1 MTVGQPM
8 ADDKDLSGLDWFKR
22 NHAKY
27 PNSAKIAD
35 LDSGFKS
42 NVKAFTDALKA
53 AGAKVTV
60 SATLRNPK
68 RAALMHWAFKVA
80 KGNVKAAAVP
90 KIAGVR
96 ITWDHGD
103 DSKSVAAAAEMVGKS
118 GFNIAFQPSLTSRH
132 IQGKAIDMT
141 ITWSKSLTIKN
152 RKGEDVT
159 IDSAPTNGRNKE
171 LHKVGA
177 TYGVVKLVSDPPH
190 WSTDGR

>member
-1 MTVGQPM
+1 M

-80 KGNVKAAAVP
+80 KGKVKAAAVP

-141 ITWSKSLTIKN
+141 I
-152 RKGEDVT
+152 
-159 IDSAPTNGRNKE
+159 DSAPTNGRNKE